1 MKIFDSKI
9 RIFHMKI
16 KNTYYNPELEL
27 IMKNNKIFFRKH
39 NFPLYHSPFF
49 IREQETSAR
58 LVGRNFLE
66 MWLYPPIAISTLM
79 PQCNWWIKYRSKSR
93 NIFKFEFWLYSYT
106 LSSAY
111 SHRYTKT
118 TLQWRQS
125 FLWQNSAFDIITSTW
140 AKTPGKTL
148 ILTMWFNAY
157 WNFY

>member
-1 MKIFDSKI
+1 
-9 RIFHMKI
+9 
-16 KNTYYNPELEL
+16 
-27 IMKNNKIFFRKH
+27 MKNNKIFFRKH
-39 NFPLYHSPFF
+39 NFRIYHSPFL

-66 MWLYPPIAISTLM
+66 MLLPKMWLYPPIAISTLM

-118 TLQWRQS
+118 TCSEDRASRDKIL
-125 FLWQNSAFDIITSTW
+125 L
-140 AKTPGKTL
+140 L
-148 ILTMWFNAY
+148 ILLHQHEQKHLARHFFWPYDLMSIGTFTNLYISVLRRGLFWHCKWY
-157 WNFY
+157 